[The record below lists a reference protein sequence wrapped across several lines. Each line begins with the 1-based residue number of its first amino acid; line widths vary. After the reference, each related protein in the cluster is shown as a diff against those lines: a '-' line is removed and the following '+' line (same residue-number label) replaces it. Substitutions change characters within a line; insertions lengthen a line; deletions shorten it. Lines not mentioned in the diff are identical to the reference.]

1 MPPIPPITT
10 KFFAFTT
17 EYIIK
22 HIIFRLSEM
31 TRDFCTRTAK
41 KLRTFGCEK
50 KLARRLAQFCYI
62 EMTLVCGMFGF
73 FDIFGNGLAP
83 IRSSPAATTGTGA
96 IFAGA
101 RAGTVSPAPALLRN

>member
-1 MPPIPPITT
+1 
-10 KFFAFTT
+10 
-17 EYIIK
+17 
-22 HIIFRLSEM
+22 M

-83 IRSSPAATTGTGA
+83 VRSSPAMIAGTGA
-96 IFAGA
+96 QTAGA
-101 RAGTVSPAPALLRN
+101 RAGNVSPALSLLRN